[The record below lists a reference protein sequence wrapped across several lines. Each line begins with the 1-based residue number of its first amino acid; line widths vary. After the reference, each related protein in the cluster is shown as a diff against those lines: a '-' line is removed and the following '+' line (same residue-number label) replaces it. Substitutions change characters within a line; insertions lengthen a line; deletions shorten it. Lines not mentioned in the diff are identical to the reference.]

1 MLLMVKSY
9 IILMAKFQKLNESQN
24 SKKLEINRIDR
35 TKPSIEPIIQTS
47 SLIHENLLTA
57 GYALLL
63 FEGTQCN
70 FIRWIIGQP
79 LIRTRAM
86 QSFD

>member
-1 MLLMVKSY
+1 
-9 IILMAKFQKLNESQN
+9 MAKFQKLSEFKNSEKLRINQIEQN
-24 SKKLEINRIDR
+24 HRID
-35 TKPSIEPIIQTS
+35 PIIETS
-47 SLIHENLLTA
+47 SLIHENRLIA
-57 GYALLL
+57 GYALLV

-79 LIRTRAM
+79 LIRMRAM